1 VALTTAEGQLEMHIT
16 LRWTAC
22 AVAAAGLLVAAC
34 GGSGSDSD
42 DVVTGPA
49 APSAADVAGSDQ
61 HLRNLA
67 EAGAADVS
75 GSDQHLLNLGDSGL
89 VNPFAAGN
97 RAAARAQ
104 ADQYVE
110 QLQARAAE
118 TAEAE
123 LAQEQA
129 NAAASAR
136 LGGYAEQYAEA
147 QAADAERQAWAQLD
161 ETLGGGSRA
170 PQAAAEQPGYVYSGG
185 QADSLGY
192 QAEDQANGGEIDHQ
206 AHLAGQ
212 ARTYMGGP

>member
-1 VALTTAEGQLEMHIT
+1 MHIT
-16 LRWTAC
+16 LRWTVC
-22 AVAAAGLLVAAC
+22 ALVAAGTLTLAAC

-42 DVVTGPA
+42 DVVTAPA

-75 GSDQHLLNLGDSGL
+75 GSDQHLHNLGDSGL

-110 QLQARAAE
+110 QLEARAAD

-136 LGGYAEQYAEA
+136 LGGSAEQYAEA
-147 QAADAERQAWAQLD
+147 QAAEAQRQAWGQLQDSFGSGYARQYAHAHEAERQANPGYVY
-161 ETLGGGSRA
+161 GGGSRA
-170 PQAAAEQPGYVYSGG
+170 PQAAAE
-185 QADSLGY
+185 A
-192 QAEDQANGGEIDHQ
+192 AEAQ
-206 AHLAGQ
+206 AHLDGQ
-212 ARTYMGGP
+212 AHTYTGGP

>member
-1 VALTTAEGQLEMHIT
+1 MHIT

-22 AVAAAGLLVAAC
+22 ALAAAGLLVAAC
-34 GGSGSDSD
+34 GSSGSDSD

-75 GSDQHLLNLGDSGL
+75 GSDQHLHNLGDSGL

-118 TAEAE
+118 MAEAE
-123 LAQEQA
+123 LAHEQA
-129 NAAASAR
+129 NAVASAP

-147 QAADAERQAWAQLD
+147 HSQARAEN
-161 ETLGGGSRA
+161 
-170 PQAAAEQPGYVYSGG
+170 PGYVYSGG
-185 QADSLGY
+185 QADSLGF
-192 QAEDQANGGEIDHQ
+192 QAEDQTNAEEIDRQ

>member
-1 VALTTAEGQLEMHIT
+1 MHIT
-16 LRWTAC
+16 LRSTVC
-22 AVAAAGLLVAAC
+22 ALAAAGTLTLAAC

-42 DVVTGPA
+42 DVVTAPA

-67 EAGAADVS
+67 DAGAADVS
-75 GSDQHLLNLGDSGL
+75 GSDQHLHNLGDSGL

-110 QLQARAAE
+110 QLEARAAE

-136 LGGYAEQYAEA
+136 LGGYAEQYAERHS
-147 QAADAERQAWAQLD
+147 AEREATPGYVYSGGYQA
-161 ETLGGGSRA
+161 EGGGSRA
-170 PQAAAEQPGYVYSGG
+170 PQAEAE
-185 QADSLGY
+185 AI
-192 QAEDQANGGEIDHQ
+192 ERQ
-206 AHLAGQ
+206 AHLDGQ
-212 ARTYMGGP
+212 ARTYGQ

>member
-1 VALTTAEGQLEMHIT
+1 VALTNGGRKLEMRIT

-22 AVAAAGLLVAAC
+22 ALAAAGLLVAAC
-34 GGSGSDSD
+34 GSSGSDSD

-49 APSAADVAGSDQ
+49 APSAAEVAGSDQ

-104 ADQYVE
+104 ADRYVE

-118 TAEAE
+118 TAAAE

-136 LGGYAEQYAEA
+136 LGGYAERYAEA
-147 QAADAERQAWAQLD
+147 QAADAERQAWAQLN

-170 PQAAAEQPGYVYSGG
+170 PEAAAWPHPGYVYSGG
-185 QADSLGY
+185 LADQAGREA
-192 QAEDQANGGEIDHQ
+192 QARAEDIERQ
-206 AHLAGQ
+206 AHLDGQ
-212 ARTYMGGP
+212 ARTYGGGQ

>member
-1 VALTTAEGQLEMHIT
+1 MNIT

-22 AVAAAGLLVAAC
+22 ALAAAGLLVAAC
-34 GGSGSDSD
+34 GSSGSDGD

-67 EAGAADVS
+67 EAGAADAS

-104 ADQYVE
+104 ADQYVK

-123 LAQEQA
+123 LAQQQA

-136 LGGYAEQYAEA
+136 LGGYAERYAEA
-147 QAADAERQAWAQLD
+147 QAADAERQAWAQLNA
-161 ETLGGGSRA
+161 TLDGGNRA
-170 PQAAAEQPGYVYSGG
+170 PQAAARPHPGYVYSDG
-185 QADSLGY
+185 QAD
-192 QAEDQANGGEIDHQ
+192 QAERQAQAGAEDIERQ
-206 AHLAGQ
+206 AHLDGQ
-212 ARTYMGGP
+212 ARTYGGGQ